1 MAFSPVKP
9 PFVVGGQDG
18 VRAPLL
24 ESADEG
30 LQLGHCQCN
39 KLCTAEWLQVA
50 DILFVV
56 LKDQIVD
63 AHGWVAVCHVEA
75 TACETHDEKTQKQNA
90 FIKLHVHSNSQY
102 CCAQS

>member
-1 MAFSPVKP
+1 MKP

-18 VRAPLL
+18 VRAPML

-75 TACETHDEKTQKQNA
+75 TACETHEKTQKQNA